1 MSICSLYNSLKH
13 IRKDIYH
20 NDEYDIGFWL
30 EDGFVCVF
38 RTITSKF
45 GIYQMEIIDDIYFTC
60 IKEFDTCVEVLSY
73 LLCNYLKS

>member
-60 IKEFDTCVEVLSY
+60 IIKLNVRENFYIPKE
-73 LLCNYLKS
+73 NNN